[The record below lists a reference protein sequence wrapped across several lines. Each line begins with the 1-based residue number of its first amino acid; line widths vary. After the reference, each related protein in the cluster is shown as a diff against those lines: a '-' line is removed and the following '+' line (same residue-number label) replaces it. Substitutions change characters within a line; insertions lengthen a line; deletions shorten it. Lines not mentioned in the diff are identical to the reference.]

1 MNILTP
7 PPPHKRLTALAAG
20 ALAATALAGPA
31 LAECGPGNL
40 PDETVI
46 GFAKGS
52 YMAFE
57 GNDATLTVRKNGPAA
72 PKVYYETSDRP
83 KWQFNQ
89 FNAGEVGSPGTATPG
104 TDFTSQ
110 TGTLTWSGDSATI
123 TVPILTDSE
132 ADAWERFYVNLAM
145 DVEQTPAD
153 THSTV
158 EEQCANPPASF
169 SRYRYF
175 ASVSIRE

>member
-1 MNILTP
+1 
-7 PPPHKRLTALAAG
+7 
-20 ALAATALAGPA
+20 
-31 LAECGPGNL
+31 
-40 PDETVI
+40 
-46 GFAKGS
+46 
-52 YMAFE
+52 MAFE
-57 GNDATLTVRKNGPAA
+57 GKEATLTVRKNGPAT

-89 FNAGEVGSPGTATPG
+89 FNASEVGSPGTAQSG

-110 TGTLTWSGDSATI
+110 MGTLSWSGDSATI
-123 TVPILTDSE
+123 TVPILADPE
-132 ADAWERFYVNLAM
+132 ADPWERFYVNLAM
-145 DVEQTPAD
+145 DVDGTPTD

-169 SRYRYF
+169 SRYRFF